1 MRSKHKATCQCGYL
15 TEITVGGDM
24 STQLQDSRFP
34 FYCRHC
40 GLVEVNTALTTP
52 VCPNCGT
59 ADIAQY
65 GQPPVSVVHSHKYSA
80 PREFSLAADATGN
93 LCPQCKGMTLVFHP
107 PSVPV
112 D

>member
-1 MRSKHKATCQCGYL
+1 MSAMHKATCECGYL
-15 TEITVGGDM
+15 TEITVGGNM

-34 FYCRHC
+34 FYCKHC
-40 GLVEVNTALTTP
+40 GLVEVNTALTSP

-65 GQPPVSVVHSHKYSA
+65 GRPPVSVVHSHKYPVLQNSSFEA
-80 PREFSLAADATGN
+80 GATEN
-93 LCPQCKGMTLVFHP
+93 LCPRCQEMTLIFHP
-107 PSVPV
+107 ASVQV